1 MLMTLRSV
9 ILLVQSGEFY
19 RFLYNFCDSLSIAF
33 FRINGPFMIRIVRNG
48 FEVWLIVINLLEKLI
63 SMIMLPSV
71 LNNCFLSMTSI
82 LIVLSLPR
90 FLGLIQTIL
99 LVMLIVV
106 GMMGRGIM
114 RRVLSNKI
122 PGMY

>member
-1 MLMTLRSV
+1 MSMTLRSV
-9 ILLVQSGEFY
+9 VLLVQPWELY

-33 FRINGPFMIRIVRNG
+33 LRINGSFMIRIVRNG
-48 FEVWLIVINLLEKLI
+48 FKVWFIAINLLEKFI
-63 SMIMLPSV
+63 FMIMLTSV
-71 LNNCFLSMTSI
+71 LNNCLLSVTSV
-82 LIVLSLPR
+82 LVVLSLSR